1 MKKVYEK
8 LVRDKIPEII
18 NKGGNKCVIATLSDE
33 EYCKKLEEKL
43 FEEVNEFKSDKTV
56 EELADIL
63 EVVYALAKNMGV
75 SKTELEDLRLKKVN
89 SRGGFEEKILL
100 KWVEERE

>member
-75 SKTELEDLRLKKVN
+75 SKTELEDLRLKKAN

-100 KWVEERE
+100 KWVEGRE